1 MKLVWLVFVSL
12 INHIIYHISQ
22 LHRLTGLEKTS
33 DKHRI
38 EIFFIVIA
46 LQKKKVHNKK
56 VHHSFTLQRPSHQ
69 WSQSRLYAC
78 GTNTLSLI
86 GVSSVYVPKYCID

>member
-46 LQKKKVHNKK
+46 LQKKSAQQKNI
-56 VHHSFTLQRPSHQ
+56 HS
-69 WSQSRLYAC
+69 
-78 GTNTLSLI
+78 
-86 GVSSVYVPKYCID
+86 